1 MKVVKEVKEL
11 KRETEESQRE
21 RILFFVPLSQSQ
33 TLRKMKN
40 RAFF

>member
-21 RILFFVPLSQSQ
+21 RILVFCAIV
-33 TLRKMKN
+33 TVTNTKENEK
-40 RAFF
+40 